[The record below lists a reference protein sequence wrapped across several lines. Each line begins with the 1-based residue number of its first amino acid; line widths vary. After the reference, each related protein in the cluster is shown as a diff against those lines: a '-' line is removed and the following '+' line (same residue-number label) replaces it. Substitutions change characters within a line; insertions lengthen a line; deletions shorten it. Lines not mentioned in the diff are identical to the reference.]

1 MKEHYTKS
9 HMQMSLVLLLMNI
22 ALIHQK
28 TIMRRGK
35 KKKTTTQ
42 THTHTRLFNGQ
53 ATIDGHTY
61 SN

>member
-35 KKKTTTQ
+35 KKKPPHK
-42 THTHTRLFNGQ
+42 HTHTLDYLMAKPQ
-53 ATIDGHTY
+53 
-61 SN
+61 

>member
-35 KKKTTTQ
+35 KKKNHHTN
-42 THTHTRLFNGQ
+42 THTH
-53 ATIDGHTY
+53 
-61 SN
+61 